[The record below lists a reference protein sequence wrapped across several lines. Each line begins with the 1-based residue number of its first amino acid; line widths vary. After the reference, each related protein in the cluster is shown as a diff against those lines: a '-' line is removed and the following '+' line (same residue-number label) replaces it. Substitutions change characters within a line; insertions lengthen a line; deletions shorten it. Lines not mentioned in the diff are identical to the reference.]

1 MAEWKRF
8 KLSVENGI
16 ASVVFNDS
24 TSTVNTL
31 NMKTINEMEEVL
43 AEVRAGIE
51 KGEVK
56 AMTLIS
62 GKPKCFI
69 VGKDMKDTTPVT
81 DEEAAQQLMQI
92 HRLFLAIDELPV
104 PTVVGVK
111 GFCLGGGFEFAL
123 SFDARIAKEDPKTL
137 FGFPEVG
144 LGIFPGSG
152 GTQRFP
158 RLLGAEAVELIMS
171 GEKLKAKKALE
182 LGAVDRVISADEK
195 LSVACKALAQELI
208 DGTAGITRREVS
220 KEEVLAAAAK
230 AEAAVSAQG
239 RELSPGEKGAL
250 TAIKEGIVLPLWE
263 GICNEAALFGELTK
277 S

>member
-1 MAEWKRF
+1 MSEWKRF
-8 KLSVENGI
+8 KLTIEDEI

-31 NMKTINEMEEVL
+31 NMPTIREMEEVL
-43 AEVRAGIE
+43 AAVREGVDN
-51 KGEVK
+51 GSVK

-81 DEEAAQQLMQI
+81 KDEAAEQLMQI
-92 HRLFLAIDELPV
+92 HRLFLAIDEFPV

-123 SFDARIAKEDPKTL
+123 SFDARVAKEDPKTL
-137 FGFPEVG
+137 FGFPEIG

-158 RLLGAEAVELIMS
+158 RLLGAEAVKLIMS
-171 GEKLKAKKALE
+171 GEKIKPGKALK
-182 LGAVDRVISADEK
+182 LGAVDRVIGADEK
-195 LSVACKALAQELI
+195 LSVACKALAREII
-208 DGTAGITRREVS
+208 DGSVKLER
-220 KEEVLAAAAK
+220 
-230 AEAAVSAQG
+230 AAVSPEEVVTAVNEAEQAIIAQG
-239 RELSPGEKGAL
+239 REPAPNEKAAL
-250 TAIKEGIVLPLWE
+250 NAIGKGIEMPLWD
-263 GICNEAALFGELTK
+263 GICNEAALFGQLTN
-277 S
+277 